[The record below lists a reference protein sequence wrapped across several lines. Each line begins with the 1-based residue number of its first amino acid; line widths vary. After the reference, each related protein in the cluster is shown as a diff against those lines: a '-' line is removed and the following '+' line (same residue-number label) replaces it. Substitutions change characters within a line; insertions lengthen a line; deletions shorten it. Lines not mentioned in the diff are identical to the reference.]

1 MDTPTYAY
9 LALAGAIVA
18 ALVVDLVFFG
28 RGRRPSVG
36 SAAAW
41 SIAWTAL
48 GVGFTGLLWAWQGET
63 RAEEYLTGF
72 VLEKSL
78 SVDNLF
84 VFALVFGALGLGAVE
99 RRRALFW
106 GVVGA
111 VVLRAGF
118 IATGAALLGALHW
131 IVYVFGAF
139 LVVTGL
145 RMARGEEF
153 DPGRS
158 RTLRFFSGRGASPFV
173 VAFALVAVFD
183 LVFALDSI
191 PAIFAITRDTFV
203 VLAAN
208 AFSLLG
214 LTALYFLLEGML
226 GRFRYLS
233 AGLAVVLVV
242 IGAKM
247 LLADVWHVP
256 AALSLAVVVGVVGGS
271 IGLSLLRPHRTE
283 KPVAPSGSSA

>member
-48 GVGFTGLLWAWQGET
+48 GVGFTGLLWAWQRET

-72 VLEKSL
+72 VL
-78 SVDNLF
+78 
-84 VFALVFGALGLGAVE
+84 VFGARGLGAVE

-106 GVVGA
+106 GIVGA

-118 IATGAALLGALHW
+118 IAAGAVLLGALHW
-131 IVYVFGAF
+131 IIYVFGAF

-153 DPGRS
+153 DAGRS